1 MTDFEA
7 KVLADLAVL
16 KNQMEQVFG
25 NGTTGRLTQIE
36 DRVHHHDQA
45 IQRMKGSAAAFGGF
59 LTILHIA
66 IDYVAGK
73 H

>member
-7 KVLADLAVL
+7 KVLADLSVL
-16 KNQMEQVFG
+16 KNQMKLVMG
-25 NGTTGRLTQIE
+25 NGTTGRIGQIE
-36 DRVHHHDQA
+36 DRVMCHDQA
-45 IQRMKGSAAAFGGF
+45 LQRMKGSAAAFGGF
-59 LTILHIA
+59 LTILHVA